1 MDREITRTRFG
12 GFLFCQNLKKPQ
24 KIFDFFDSVIYNNT
38 MNKQHTFI
46 NTIPAEAAVAYE
58 RDYTQGLC

>member
-1 MDREITRTRFG
+1 M
-12 GFLFCQNLKKPQ
+12 Q

-58 RDYTQGLC
+58 RDRTQGLC